1 MPSFRDWSDEEFNSF
16 VSEAETNIFQSGV
29 IGEQLQ
35 YLGDEQYEEAQELF
49 EAGWLTFGEYSKE
62 QLDNIR
68 DDFYDLLGIQEDQF
82 DWQEYRD
89 LYSEAG

>member
-1 MPSFRDWSDEEFNSF
+1 MSYRDWSQEDYDEFAAAAEQEIFN
-16 VSEAETNIFQSGV
+16 NLDN
-29 IGEQLQ
+29 LQ
-35 YLGDEQYEEAQELF
+35 ELNDEQYEEAQTLF

-62 QLDNIR
+62 QLDAIR
-68 DDFYDLLGIQEDQF
+68 DEFYDLMGIQEQDF

>member
-1 MPSFRDWSDEEFNSF
+1 VPFRDWSEDDYEQFKED
-16 VSEAETNIFQSGV
+16 AEQNIFREMDSQPLS
-29 IGEQLQ
+29 
-35 YLGDEQYEEAQELF
+35 DEQYEEAQALF

-62 QLDNIR
+62 SLDAIR
-68 DDFYDLLGIQEDQF
+68 DAFYDLMGIDEDQF